1 MNLFGFQISR
11 KADEMA
17 ALPVSFTPQKHDD
30 GAVEISSGGAY
41 GTYVDLDGSIK
52 TESELVTRYRDMS
65 MHPELEQAI
74 DDIVN
79 EAIVTD
85 YDEKIV
91 SLVLDD
97 IPELSESI
105 KKKMRDEF
113 ETLLSLFEFNGQ
125 GYELFRRWYVD
136 GRLYFHLIIDE
147 KNPKAGIQEIRYID
161 PRKIRKIRETKRKR
175 PANIDKNVNLTI
187 PVLSSEYYIYNEKG
201 FDKQKNTWSAQQG
214 TGMGALKIA
223 KDSVLH
229 TTSGITNLNGDLV
242 LSYLHKAIKPLN
254 QLRALEDATVI
265 YRISR
270 APERRIFYIDVGNLP
285 KIKAEQYLRDVMT
298 RFKNKVVY
306 DAQTGE
312 IRDDRKFMS
321 MLEDFWLPRREGGKG
336 TEITTLPA
344 GQNLGELEDVL
355 YFQRKLFRAL
365 NVPVSRMEPEST
377 FNFGRATEISRD
389 EIKFAK
395 FITRLR
401 NRFSLMFLKA
411 LERQLI
417 LKNIITSEDWKK
429 IYQKIKFDYAR
440 DNHFDELKN
449 SEIMRDRLSSLQQ
462 MDNYVG
468 KYFSHQWVRKNILK
482 QDDDD
487 IEEIDKQILEEMK
500 NPIYNPPEPVV
511 GQDGQPDQGGD
522 QPEAEVDPSQFPT
535 AQANEE
541 IIDFDIINNLEKNYA

>member
-1 MNLFGFQISR
+1 MELFGFQIKR
-11 KADEMA
+11 KDDMA
-17 ALPVSFTPQKHDD
+17 ASEPVSFTPQKFDD

-65 MHPELEQAI
+65 MHPELEMAI

-79 EAIVTD
+79 EAIVAD
-85 YDEKIV
+85 HDEKIV
-91 SLVLDD
+91 SIVLDNCPD
-97 IPELSESI
+97 LSEAV
-105 KKKMRDEF
+105 KKKIRDEF
-113 ETLLSLFEFNGQ
+113 ELILSLYEFGGQ
-125 GYELFRRWYVD
+125 GYELFKRWYVD
-136 GRLYFHLIIDE
+136 GRLYFHIIIDE
-147 KNPKAGIQEIRYID
+147 KNTKAGIQEIRYID
-161 PRKIRKIRETKRKR
+161 PRKIRKVRETRRKR
-175 PANIDKNVNLTI
+175 PMLTNPNMTV
-187 PVLSSEYYIYNEKG
+187 PVTIGEYYVFNEKG
-201 FDKQKNTWSAQQG
+201 FDKQKGAPGTAGSLNTS
-214 TGMGALKIA
+214 ALKIA
-223 KDSVLH
+223 KDSIIH

-312 IRDDRKFMS
+312 IRDDRKFMT
-321 MLEDFWLPRREGGKG
+321 MMEDFWLPRREGGKG

-344 GQNLGELEDVL
+344 GQNLGELDDVL
-355 YFQRKLFRAL
+355 YFQKKLFNSL
-365 NVPVSRMEPEST
+365 NVPVSRLDPST
-377 FNFGRATEISRD
+377 QFNFGRATEISRD

-401 NRFSLMFLKA
+401 SRFSSLFMKT

-429 IYQKIKFDYAR
+429 IYQNIKFDYAR
-440 DNHFDELKN
+440 DNYFDELKN
-449 SEIMRDRLSSLQQ
+449 AEIMRDRLSTLRD
-462 MDNYVG
+462 MDDYAG
-468 KYFSHQWVRKNILK
+468 KYYSHAWIRKNVLH
-482 QDDDD
+482 QDEDE
-487 IEEIDKQILEEMK
+487 IKEIDLEIVDETK
-500 NPIYNPPEPVV
+500 NEQYNMVPPEGAMATV
-511 GQDGQPDQGGD
+511 G
-522 QPEAEVDPSQFPT
+522 APT
-535 AQANEE
+535 ET
-541 IIDFDIINNLEKNYA
+541 K